1 MGWSLKG
8 ILAGAGKGMADWAGR
23 EIAAEK
29 QAERD
34 AAQFERQKEMSRY
47 NDELAGAREERSL
60 ELKDKFLEKKAAS
73 ERERETETLRL
84 GDEDA
89 KAAGLKPGTKEYNL
103 FMGDFLRQSNFTT
116 LGEKYVA
123 QADKFDDN
131 DLRKRQLD
139 IQEKGNSIQAAGIA
153 ESRAHRFAQAEREED
168 RHTMQ
173 RADNMLFK
181 VLDNYKVESPT
192 DPSKQII
199 DPTVITAASD
209 IRSGY
214 EAFLYNKAIE
224 SGDKKPNKAEIYKKA
239 SDFAISVASAANR
252 PDFKHLT
259 SMGDRMK
266 AEAQRRADEANKKK
280 N

>member
-60 ELKDKFLEKKAAS
+60 ELRDKFLEKKAEQ
-73 ERERETETLRL
+73 ERTRMSETLTIGNQDAEKL
-84 GDEDA
+84 GY
-89 KAAGLKPGTKEYNL
+89 KPGSKEYNR
-103 FMGDFLRQSNFTT
+103 FMGDFLRQSDFAQ
-116 LGEKYVA
+116 LGEKFTKE
-123 QADKFDDN
+123 ADTFEDN
-131 DLRKRQLD
+131 DLRKRQVD

-153 ESRAHRFAQAEREED
+153 ESRAYRFAQAEREED

-252 PDFKHLT
+252 PEFKHLT